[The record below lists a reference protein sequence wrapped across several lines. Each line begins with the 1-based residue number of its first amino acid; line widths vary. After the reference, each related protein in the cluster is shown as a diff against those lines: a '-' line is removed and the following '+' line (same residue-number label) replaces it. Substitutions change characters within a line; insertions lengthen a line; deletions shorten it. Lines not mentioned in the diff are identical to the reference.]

1 MARYQSF
8 AALGTILEASL
19 QKKRDDIDK
28 AFKALDVSMQSQ
40 LLKEKIAQQSWENE
54 IKSKQFEI
62 DSEIKRE
69 QLKSFKAQ
77 QKVANEKFKLT
88 QWQNTQNKLD
98 YLENEIKD
106 LSLFSSDKFHA
117 SLGTSFMEGDDQ
129 WAEKLEKQ
137 LKELDVNEGY
147 ISRLLSAS
155 VKSGSGNPMET
166 NLLIEELDQ
175 AVKQY
180 NIAQSAPEDQKAQ
193 AQFLI
198 SPQQKE
204 LINFYLKIGVLRPST
219 DAEGNI
225 IGVESSARFNNIFES
240 SLISSQNLRNID
252 KEQIE
257 LGMGD
262 VNIQSQ
268 IDIAE
273 YESLESELNSLDLLS
288 QQNAITQAMESIT
301 KARIAEDEGISIG
314 QMQIGSE
321 LRQEHEEWNENRDK
335 LREVQRSIRLLEQRV
350 LGAVTD
356 PKQTEKIAKL
366 REQEDNL
373 ISIIEVNKETIKS
386 LKDEQEEEDAK
397 RTLNLLDI
405 EATEANI
412 EAAKAQRIED
422 ERIFRLRSQGIEV
435 FGEGLVPR
443 LED

>member
-1 MARYQSF
+1 
-8 AALGTILEASL
+8 
-19 QKKRDDIDK
+19 
-28 AFKALDVSMQSQ
+28 
-40 LLKEKIAQQSWENE
+40 
-54 IKSKQFEI
+54 
-62 DSEIKRE
+62 
-69 QLKSFKAQ
+69 
-77 QKVANEKFKLT
+77 
-88 QWQNTQNKLD
+88 
-98 YLENEIKD
+98 
-106 LSLFSSDKFHA
+106 
-117 SLGTSFMEGDDQ
+117 
-129 WAEKLEKQ
+129 
-137 LKELDVNEGY
+137 
-147 ISRLLSAS
+147 
-155 VKSGSGNPMET
+155 GSGNPMET

-204 LINFYLKIGVLRPST
+204 LIQFYLKIGVLRPST

-262 VNIQSQ
+262 VDIEAQ
-268 IDIAE
+268 INIAE

-314 QMQIGSE
+314 QMQVGSE

-366 REQEDNL
+366 REQEDN
-373 ISIIEVNKETIKS
+373 
-386 LKDEQEEEDAK
+386 
-397 RTLNLLDI
+397 
-405 EATEANI
+405 
-412 EAAKAQRIED
+412 
-422 ERIFRLRSQGIEV
+422 
-435 FGEGLVPR
+435 
-443 LED
+443 